1 MNMRYGMIM
10 LIEQEVML
18 LVEWLWELLDERILK
33 KEVNKVEREELK
45 GGVWKKKGIEVI
57 DKMNMKI

>member
-1 MNMRYGMIM
+1 M
-10 LIEQEVML
+10 
-18 LVEWLWELLDERILK
+18 EWLWELLDERILK